1 MTNKMKR
8 YAAFLLSLVMAL
20 SAVPAW
26 AQEGQAI
33 TGAIGFGGIILE
45 EEPQGE
51 VNPAGPVLGQNVALE
66 LTIGEPKTFSVYG
79 FDYTDVKGFFDA
91 RPDMKISEPVK
102 REVPGVSVNGAQ
114 VYLYD
119 FTLNPGALY
128 LDSLYPS
135 NVVACDGTTASQING
150 ANWTLKVIA
159 DTAPANL
166 MPKGQ
171 LLDETT
177 ETINVAIGSRKTV
190 SFYGFDYTTPENFFN
205 DPSVEVSYE
214 SFAVPGVYANG
225 AHAVYL
231 YNMTIGLSQEYN
243 TGDSGRLY
251 TNNIVFYNNNE
262 AKQTYYTDW
271 RINVTEDEAG
281 SEITPEQE
289 AASAEKPDLS
299 NVRLVV
305 TSNLNSQERV
315 KLGTEG
321 IMNASIEGG
330 EGMTFHIWWQCST
343 DGGQTW
349 TDIPGAVGNQYRV
362 VITREN
368 AGMEW
373 RACADLIDWENAE

>member
-1 MTNKMKR
+1 MTNKIKR
-8 YAAFLLSLVMAL
+8 YAAFLLSLVMVM
-20 SAVPAW
+20 SAVPAL

-45 EEPQGE
+45 EETQG

-79 FDYTDVKGFFDA
+79 FDYTNVTGFFDN
-91 RPDMKISEPVK
+91 RPEMNISGMVK
-102 REVPGVSVNGAQ
+102 TEVPGVTVNGAQ

-119 FTLNPGALY
+119 FTLTVGALY
-128 LDSLYPS
+128 LDHIYPS
-135 NVVACDGTTASQING
+135 NVVSYDGTTASPMS

-166 MPKGQ
+166 VPKGQ

-177 ETINVAIGSRKTV
+177 ETINVAIGARKTV

-214 SFAVPGVYANG
+214 SFAVPGVYDNG

-231 YNMTIGLSQEYN
+231 YNMTIKLNQPYN
-243 TGDSGRLY
+243 TGDGGRLY

-262 AKQTYYTDW
+262 ATQTYYTDW

-289 AASAEKPDLS
+289 ATSSEKPDLS

-315 KLGTEG
+315 KLGTEAY
-321 IMNASIEGG
+321 MNASIEGG
-330 EGMTFHIWWQCST
+330 EGMTFHIWWQSST

-349 TDIPGAVGNQYRV
+349 TDIPGAVGNQYRT

-373 RACADLIDWENAE
+373 RACADLIDWETAE

>member
-1 MTNKMKR
+1 MTNKIKR
-8 YAAFLLSLVMAL
+8 YAAVLLSLVMVM
-20 SAVPAW
+20 SAVPAL
-26 AQEGQAI
+26 AQDGQAI

-45 EEPQGE
+45 EPQGT

-66 LTIGEPKTFSVYG
+66 LTIGVPKTFSVYG
-79 FDYTDVKGFFDA
+79 FDYTDVTGFFDS
-91 RPDMKISEPVK
+91 RPEMKISGVTK
-102 REVPGVSVNGAQ
+102 TEVPGVTVNGAQ

-128 LDSLYPS
+128 LDYIYPS
-135 NVVACDGTTASQING
+135 NVVSYDGTNASPIYG
-150 ANWTLKVIA
+150 ASWTLKVIA

-166 MPKGQ
+166 VPKGQ

-177 ETINVAIGSRKTV
+177 ETINAAVGARKTV

-231 YNMTIGLSQEYN
+231 YNMTITLNQPYN
-243 TGDSGRLY
+243 TGDGGRLY

-262 AKQTYYTDW
+262 ATQTYYTDW
-271 RINVTEDEAG
+271 RINVTEDAAE

-289 AASAEKPDLS
+289 ADPAEKPDLT

-305 TSNLNSQERV
+305 SSNLNSQERV
-315 KLGTEG
+315 KLGTEAY
-321 IMNASIEGG
+321 MNASIEGG

-373 RACADLIDWENAE
+373 RACADLIDWETAE

>member
-1 MTNKMKR
+1 MTNKIKR
-8 YAAFLLSLVMAL
+8 YAAFLLSLVMVM
-20 SAVPAW
+20 SAVPAL

-45 EEPQGE
+45 EETQG

-79 FDYTDVKGFFDA
+79 FDYTNVTGFFDN
-91 RPDMKISEPVK
+91 RPEMNISGMVK
-102 REVPGVSVNGAQ
+102 TEVPGVTVNGAQ

-119 FTLNPGALY
+119 FTLTVGALY
-128 LDSLYPS
+128 LDHIYPS
-135 NVVACDGTTASQING
+135 NVVSYDGTTANPMS

-166 MPKGQ
+166 VPKGQ

-177 ETINVAIGSRKTV
+177 ETINVAIGARKTV

-214 SFAVPGVYANG
+214 SFAVPGVYDNG

-231 YNMTIGLSQEYN
+231 YNMTIKLNQPYN
-243 TGDSGRLY
+243 TGDGGRLY

-262 AKQTYYTDW
+262 ATQTYYTDW

-315 KLGTEG
+315 KLGTEAY
-321 IMNASIEGG
+321 MNASIEGG
-330 EGMTFHIWWQCST
+330 EGMTFHIWWQSST

-349 TDIPGAVGNQYRV
+349 TDIPGAVGNQYRT

-373 RACADLIDWENAE
+373 RACADLIDWETAE

>member
-8 YAAFLLSLVMAL
+8 YAAVLLSLVMVML
-20 SAVPAW
+20 AVPVT

-45 EEPQGE
+45 EPQGT

-66 LTIGEPKTFSVYG
+66 LTIGVPKTFSVYG
-79 FDYTDVKGFFDA
+79 FDYTDVTSFFDA
-91 RPDMKISEPVK
+91 RPEMNISQPVK
-102 REVPGVSVNGAQ
+102 TLVPDVYVNGSQ

-119 FTLNPGALY
+119 FTLTVGALY
-128 LDSLYPS
+128 MDSIYPS
-135 NVVACDGTTASQING
+135 NVVSYDGTNASQING

-159 DTAPANL
+159 DTVPANL
-166 MPKGQ
+166 VPKGQ

-177 ETINVAIGSRKTV
+177 EVIDVAIGARKTV

-205 DPSVEVSYE
+205 DPTVEVSYE
-214 SFAVPGVYANG
+214 SFPVPGVYANG

-231 YNMTIGLSQEYN
+231 YNMTFKLSQEYN

-262 AKQTYYTDW
+262 ATQTYYTDW

-281 SEITPEQE
+281 SEMTPEQE
-289 AASAEKPDLS
+289 SVPAEKPDLS

-321 IMNASIEGG
+321 IMSASIEGG

-373 RACADLIDWENAE
+373 RACADLIDWETAE

>member
-1 MTNKMKR
+1 MTKNMKR
-8 YAAFLLSLVMAL
+8 YAAFLLSLVMVMC
-20 SAVPAW
+20 AVPAL
-26 AQEGQAI
+26 AADGQAI

-45 EEPQGE
+45 EEPQSG

-66 LTIGEPKTFSVYG
+66 LTIGVPKTFSVYG
-79 FDYTDVKGFFDA
+79 FDYTDVNGFFDA
-91 RPDMKISEPVK
+91 RPDMSVSGLVK
-102 REVPGVSVNGAQ
+102 TEVPGVFANGTQ

-119 FTLNPGALY
+119 FTLTAGALY
-128 LDSLYPS
+128 LDYLYPS
-135 NVVACDGTTASQING
+135 NVVSYDGTNASPMS
-150 ANWTLKVIA
+150 ASWTLKVYA
-159 DTAPANL
+159 DTAPGDL
-166 MPKGQ
+166 VPKGQ
-171 LLDETT
+171 MLDETT
-177 ETINVAIGSRKTV
+177 ETINVAIGARKTV

-231 YNMTIGLSQEYN
+231 YNMTIKLNQPYN
-243 TGDSGRLY
+243 TGDGGRLY

-262 AKQTYYTDW
+262 ATQTYYTDW

-315 KLGTEG
+315 KLGTEAY
-321 IMNASIEGG
+321 MNASIEGG
-330 EGMTFHIWWQCST
+330 EGMTFHIWWQSST

-349 TDIPGAVGNQYRV
+349 TDIPGAVGNQYRT

-373 RACADLIDWENAE
+373 RACADLIDWETAE

>member
-1 MTNKMKR
+1 MTKNMKR
-8 YAAFLLSLVMAL
+8 YAAFLLSLVML
-20 SAVPAW
+20 MCAVPAL
-26 AQEGQAI
+26 AADGQAI

-45 EEPQGE
+45 EEPQSG

-66 LTIGEPKTFSVYG
+66 LTIGVPKTFSVYG
-79 FDYTDVKGFFDA
+79 FDYTDVNGFFDA
-91 RPDMKISEPVK
+91 RPEMNISGMVK
-102 REVPGVSVNGAQ
+102 TEVPGVTVNGAQ

-119 FTLNPGALY
+119 FTLTAGALY
-128 LDSLYPS
+128 LDYLYPS
-135 NVVACDGTTASQING
+135 NVVSYDGTNASPMS
-150 ANWTLKVIA
+150 ASWTLKVYA
-159 DTAPANL
+159 DTAPGDL

-171 LLDETT
+171 MLDETV
-177 ETINVAIGSRKTV
+177 ETINVAVGARKTV

-231 YNMTIGLSQEYN
+231 YNMTIGLNQEYN

-262 AKQTYYTDW
+262 ATQTYYTDW

-315 KLGTEG
+315 KLGTEAY
-321 IMNASIEGG
+321 MNASIEGG

-349 TDIPGAVGNQYRV
+349 TDIPGAVGNQYRT

-373 RACADLIDWENAE
+373 RACADLIDWETAE

>member
-1 MTNKMKR
+1 MTNKIKR
-8 YAAFLLSLVMAL
+8 YAAFLLSLVMVM
-20 SAVPAW
+20 SAVPAL

-45 EEPQGE
+45 EETQG

-79 FDYTDVKGFFDA
+79 FDYTNVTGFFDN
-91 RPDMKISEPVK
+91 RPEMNISGMVK
-102 REVPGVSVNGAQ
+102 TEVPGVTVNGAQ

-119 FTLNPGALY
+119 FTLTVGALY
-128 LDSLYPS
+128 LDHIYPS
-135 NVVACDGTTASQING
+135 NVVSYDGTTASPMS

-159 DTAPANL
+159 DTVPANL
-166 MPKGQ
+166 VPKGQ

-177 ETINVAIGSRKTV
+177 ETINVAIGARKTV

-214 SFAVPGVYANG
+214 SFAVPGVYDNG

-231 YNMTIGLSQEYN
+231 YNMTIKLNQPYN
-243 TGDSGRLY
+243 TGDGGRLY

-262 AKQTYYTDW
+262 ATQTYYTDW

-315 KLGTEG
+315 KLGTEAY
-321 IMNASIEGG
+321 MNASIEGG
-330 EGMTFHIWWQCST
+330 EGMTFHIWWQSST

-349 TDIPGAVGNQYRV
+349 TDIPGAVGNQYRT

>member
-1 MTNKMKR
+1 MTKNMKR
-8 YAAFLLSLVMAL
+8 YAAFLLSLVMVMC
-20 SAVPAW
+20 AVPAL
-26 AQEGQAI
+26 AADGQAI

-45 EEPQGE
+45 EEPQSG

-79 FDYTDVKGFFDA
+79 FDYTNVTGFFDN
-91 RPDMKISEPVK
+91 RPDMSISGLVK
-102 REVPGVSVNGAQ
+102 TEVPGVFVNGAQ

-119 FTLNPGALY
+119 FTLTAGALY
-128 LDSLYPS
+128 LDYLYPS
-135 NVVACDGTTASQING
+135 NVVSYDG
-150 ANWTLKVIA
+150 ANASLMSASWTLKVYA
-159 DTAPANL
+159 DTAPGDL
-166 MPKGQ
+166 VPKGQ

-177 ETINVAIGSRKTV
+177 ETINVAIGARKTV

-214 SFAVPGVYANG
+214 NFAVPGVYANG

-231 YNMTIGLSQEYN
+231 YNMTIMLNQPYN

-262 AKQTYYTDW
+262 ATQTYYTDW

-281 SEITPEQE
+281 LEITPEQE
-289 AASAEKPDLS
+289 VASAEKPDLS

-315 KLGTEG
+315 KLGTEAV
-321 IMNASIEGG
+321 MNATIEGG
-330 EGMTFHIWWQCST
+330 EGMTFHIWWQSST

-349 TDIPGAVGNQYRV
+349 TDIPGAVGNQYRT

-373 RACADLIDWENAE
+373 RACADLIDWETAE

>member
-1 MTNKMKR
+1 MTKKTKR
-8 YAAFLLSLVMAL
+8 YTAFLLSLMMVM
-20 SAVPAW
+20 SAVPAL

-45 EEPQGE
+45 EPQGT

-66 LTIGEPKTFSVYG
+66 LTIGVPKTFSVYG
-79 FDYTDVKGFFDA
+79 FDYTDVTGFFDS
-91 RPDMKISEPVK
+91 RPEMKISGVTK
-102 REVPGVSVNGAQ
+102 TEVPGVTVYGTQ

-128 LDSLYPS
+128 LDYIYPS
-135 NVVACDGTTASQING
+135 NVVSFDGTTASQMNG

-166 MPKGQ
+166 VPKGQ

-177 ETINVAIGSRKTV
+177 ETINAAVGSRKTV

-205 DPSVEVSYE
+205 DPSVDVSYE

-231 YNMTIGLSQEYN
+231 YNMTIKLNQPYN
-243 TGDSGRLY
+243 TGDAGRLY

-262 AKQTYYTDW
+262 ATQTYYTDW
-271 RINVTEDEAG
+271 RINVTEDAAEA
-281 SEITPEQE
+281 EPLAEQE
-289 AASAEKPDLS
+289 AAPAEKPDLS

-315 KLGTEG
+315 KLGTEAY
-321 IMNASIEGG
+321 MNASIEGG
-330 EGMTFHIWWQCST
+330 EGMTFHIWWQSST

-349 TDIPGAVGNQYRV
+349 TDIPGAVGNQYRT

-373 RACADLIDWENAE
+373 RACADLIDWEKSE

>member
-1 MTNKMKR
+1 MTNKIKR
-8 YAAFLLSLVMAL
+8 YAAFLLSLVMVM
-20 SAVPAW
+20 SAVPAL

-45 EEPQGE
+45 EETQG

-79 FDYTDVKGFFDA
+79 FDYTNVTGFFDN
-91 RPDMKISEPVK
+91 RPEMNISGMVK
-102 REVPGVSVNGAQ
+102 TEVPGVTVNGAQ

-119 FTLNPGALY
+119 FTLTVGALY
-128 LDSLYPS
+128 LDHIYPS
-135 NVVACDGTTASQING
+135 NVVSYDGTTASPMS

-166 MPKGQ
+166 VPKGQ

-177 ETINVAIGSRKTV
+177 ETINVAIGARKTV

-214 SFAVPGVYANG
+214 SFAVPGVYDNG

-231 YNMTIGLSQEYN
+231 YNMTIKLNQPYN
-243 TGDSGRLY
+243 TGDGGRLY

-262 AKQTYYTDW
+262 ATQTYYTDW

-289 AASAEKPDLS
+289 ATSSEKPDLS

-315 KLGTEG
+315 KLGTEAY
-321 IMNASIEGG
+321 MNASIEGG

-349 TDIPGAVGNQYRV
+349 TDIPGAVGNQYRT

-373 RACADLIDWENAE
+373 RACADLIDWETAE